1 MIIWDTETTGLL
13 KPEALGAAAQ
23 PRIID
28 FAGIKIDNATG
39 EEIGRLE
46 FLVHPG
52 CPITDEIT
60 KITGYKDSDFIG
72 KPSFSSELPR
82 LAEFFLGERAMLAHN
97 LPFDKGML
105 HWELVRLDQL
115 TSFPWPSQQLCTVQ
129 LFMAE
134 YGRRMKLTE
143 LYADKLGKKLDQKH
157 TAMADAEALLEVVRA
172 ERLWEVV
179 QLPGAESSP
188 KKAPARKRAK

>member
-28 FAGIKIDNATG
+28 FAGIKIDNETG
-39 EEIGRLE
+39 EEIVRLE

-72 KPSFSSELPR
+72 KPSFSAMLPM

-115 TSFPWPSQQLCTVQ
+115 TSFPWPVQQLCTVQ

-143 LYADKLGKKLDQKH
+143 LYADKLGRKLDQKH
-157 TAMADAEALLEVVRA
+157 TAMADAEALLEIVRS
-172 ERLWEVV
+172 ERLWEIVSTV
-179 QLPGAESSP
+179 NDPAP
-188 KKAPARKRAK
+188 KKAPARKRAAK